1 MPAKLFRSISTPL
14 PEPVAGDRLAPRNR
28 CRTETVLGLVADGH
42 LRPVVD
48 RCCRSPRRPGAPS
61 ARAAPPVRKGR
72 ARALSAR
79 VVVCGAGALGSVY
92 AGLLFEAGEDV
103 LLLGCSPHA
112 LSVRERGLEL
122 RLPGRTLRVHVP
134 VAERGKGELVLLAA
148 KSFGTGEALARVTGK
163 PRVALSL
170 QNGPRKNEELL
181 ARFGPATGPW
191 GCMHRGRR
199 AAGGGR
205 RREQLTRAHVR
216 RRAPRACRRA
226 RRGVVALLERA
237 GLPAAAADDVH
248 AVEWLKLAQVAAV
261 MGAQAQT
268 RSYVHEILLAA
279 EGQRLL
285 RELSCSRSRRSQP
298 RRAHVWRICPACC
311 PCGRSLRQTN
321 ALHSCCYRSGGV
333 RSSQRDACRSGPHCS
348 EASTPESGRRPTRFT
363 VPCSSSARARG
374 VPAPG
379 LEVCY
384 EAARSF

>member
-1 MPAKLFRSISTPL
+1 
-14 PEPVAGDRLAPRNR
+14 
-28 CRTETVLGLVADGH
+28 
-42 LRPVVD
+42 
-48 RCCRSPRRPGAPS
+48 
-61 ARAAPPVRKGR
+61 
-72 ARALSAR
+72 
-79 VVVCGAGALGSVY
+79 
-92 AGLLFEAGEDV
+92 V
-103 LLLGCSPHA
+103 LLLGSGPHA

-181 ARFGPATGPW
+181 ARFGPATVGGACTVAAERLEVGVVASSSLGRTYVGELHGP
-191 GCMHRGRR
+191 
-199 AAGGGR
+199 AGERVG
-205 RREQLTRAHVR
+205 EL
-216 RRAPRACRRA
+216 
-226 RRGVVALLERA
+226 VALLERA

-248 AVEWLKLAQVAAV
+248 AVEWSKLAQVAAV

-285 RELSCSRSRRSQP
+285 RELVLEIAAIAASEGTRLADLPGLLPVRTLAEADECTALMLLSERG
-298 RRAHVWRICPACC
+298 RALVAAGRLQERTSLL
-311 PCGRSLRQTN
+311 RSLDAGERTEADAIHG
-321 ALHSCCYRSGGV
+321 ALL
-333 RSSQRDACRSGPHCS
+333 
-348 EASTPESGRRPTRFT
+348 EL
-363 VPCSSSARARG
+363 ARARG

-384 EAARSF
+384 EAARSY